1 MVVSDWFILHSCFN
15 ISYWSTVYNAKF
27 VLRPYVHWMMGVRST
42 HLFQSD
48 LQFLKKFV
56 FRVFTRT
63 TKYKITQKSTQY
75 KTLTYILQAIYNH
88 QQVMVQHGAISL
100 ISATYTVLTQG

>member
-42 HLFQSD
+42 HLF
-48 LQFLKKFV
+48 
-56 FRVFTRT
+56 
-63 TKYKITQKSTQY
+63 
-75 KTLTYILQAIYNH
+75 
-88 QQVMVQHGAISL
+88 
-100 ISATYTVLTQG
+100 